1 MRPRVELCTNSARNE
16 RVFYARKIPLTDG
29 VGALTLSP
37 RKQVFLPVNT
47 GYRARRQP
55 TPTRTPT
62 MNPARTLAGSIL
74 EAIDR
79 FLVPPSL
86 DPDERSRRLVSG
98 FAVLV
103 AAPVLYLF
111 GTLHLLYGNFFT
123 GLLEVITATSYTF
136 SFFFG
141 RMQRRIKISLK
152 LNLGLTGFFLLHL
165 LLHSG
170 TRLHSVFWL
179 YLFPVAL
186 FFLLGPL
193 TGILY
198 NMIFLTGAAVVLF
211 VLQGDITGTVPLATT
226 FAVRFLVS
234 MGVLILVTYGYE
246 SVRERYRVEV
256 KEKQRMLEEEKA
268 KLLAAKHE
276 AEQASL
282 AKSQFLANMSHE
294 LRTPLN
300 AIIGFTELLV
310 DRHAGELN
318 PTQQEYLADVLQS
331 SRHLLSLINDVL
343 DLAKVEAG
351 RMELELSEVN
361 LGGFLDGSLIMFRER
376 ALKQGV
382 ALETKIDGL
391 PANIRADERK
401 LKQIVY
407 NLLSNAVKFTPNG
420 GRVTVSGAIL
430 RRERGRWLGD
440 GGDDLPASVAAGDGT
455 WLKIAVADTGVGI
468 APEALERIFEPF
480 EQGDGSTT
488 RRFQGTG
495 LGLSLT
501 RRLVALHGGAV
512 WAESPGP
519 NRGATVSFLIP
530 MR

>member
-1 MRPRVELCTNSARNE
+1 M
-16 RVFYARKIPLTDG
+16 
-29 VGALTLSP
+29 SP
-37 RKQVFLPVNT
+37 R
-47 GYRARRQP
+47 
-55 TPTRTPT
+55 
-62 MNPARTLAGSIL
+62 TLTGSIL

-98 FAVLV
+98 LAALIV
-103 AAPVLYLF
+103 APVLYLF
-111 GTLHLLYGNFFT
+111 GTLHLLYGNPVNGF
-123 GLLEVITATSYTF
+123 LEVITATSYTF

-141 RMQRRIKISLK
+141 SMQWRIKIFIP
-152 LNLGLTGFFLLHL
+152 LNLGLTGFLLLYL

-170 TRLHSVFWL
+170 TRGHAVYWL

-198 NMIFLTGAAVVLF
+198 NVIFLAGAAVVLF
-211 VLQGDITGTVPLATT
+211 VLQGDITGTEPLATA

-234 MGVLILVTYGYE
+234 MGILILVTYGYE

-256 KEKQRMLEEEKA
+256 KEKQRMLEGEKA
-268 KLLAAKHE
+268 KLLATKHE

-300 AIIGFTELLV
+300 AIIGFTELLA

-318 PTQQEYLADVLQS
+318 PTQKEYLADVLQS
-331 SRHLLSLINDVL
+331 SRHLLALINDVL

-351 RMELELSEVN
+351 RMELELGAVN
-361 LGGFLDGSLIMFRER
+361 LQGLLDGSLIIVRER
-376 ALKQGV
+376 ARKQGV
-382 ALETKIDGL
+382 ALETKLDGL
-391 PANIRADERK
+391 PVTIRADERK
-401 LKQIVY
+401 LKQIMY
-407 NLLSNAVKFTPNG
+407 NLLSNAVKFTPGG
-420 GRVTVSGAIL
+420 GRVTVGGEIL
-430 RRERGRWLGD
+430 RRENGRWLDRQGD
-440 GGDDLPASVAAGDGT
+440 GIPASFAGGDGS
-455 WLKIAVADTGVGI
+455 WLKIAVADTGGGI
-468 APEALERIFEPF
+468 PRGDLERIFEPF

-501 RRLVALHGGAV
+501 RKLVALHDGAV
-512 WAESPGP
+512 WADSPGP
-519 NRGATVSFLIP
+519 QQGATVSFVIP
-530 MR
+530 LR

>member
-1 MRPRVELCTNSARNE
+1 MAESV
-16 RVFYARKIPLTDG
+16 
-29 VGALTLSP
+29 
-37 RKQVFLPVNT
+37 
-47 GYRARRQP
+47 
-55 TPTRTPT
+55 
-62 MNPARTLAGSIL
+62 L

-79 FLVPPSL
+79 FLIPPSI
-86 DPDERSRRLVSG
+86 DPDERSRRLASG

-103 AAPVLYLF
+103 AAPVLFFF
-111 GTLHLLYGNFFT
+111 GTLHLLSGNPVT
-123 GLLEVITATSYTF
+123 GFLEIITAASYTF

-141 RMQRRIKISLK
+141 SVQRRIKTLIK
-152 LNLGLTGFFLLHL
+152 VNLGLTGFFLLYV

-170 TRLHSVFWL
+170 TRGHAVYWL

-198 NMIFLTGAAVVLF
+198 NVIFLTGAAVVLF

-226 FAVRFLVS
+226 FAVRFLIS
-234 MGVLILVTYGYE
+234 MCILVLITYGYE
-246 SVRERYRVEV
+246 AVRERYRVEV

-268 KLLAAKHE
+268 KLLVAKHE

-300 AIIGFTELLV
+300 AIIGFTELLA

-318 PTQQEYLADVLQS
+318 PTQQEYLANVLQS
-331 SRHLLSLINDVL
+331 SRHLLALISDVL

-351 RMELELSEVN
+351 RMELELGAVN
-361 LGGFLDGSLIMFRER
+361 LQGLLDGSLIMIRER
-376 ALKQGV
+376 ARKQGV
-382 ALETKIDGL
+382 ALETKQDGL
-391 PANIRADERK
+391 PATIRADERK
-401 LKQIVY
+401 LKQIVD
-407 NLLSNAVKFTPNG
+407 NLLSNAVKFTPDG
-420 GRVTVSGAIL
+420 GRVTVSGKIL
-430 RRERGRWLGD
+430 RRENGRWPDHEGD
-440 GGDDLPASVAAGDGT
+440 GLPASVAGGDES
-455 WLKIAVADTGVGI
+455 WLKIAVADTGIGI
-468 APEALERIFEPF
+468 PREDLERIFEPF

-501 RRLVALHGGAV
+501 RKLVALHGGAV
-512 WAESPGP
+512 WAESAGLKQ
-519 NRGATVSFLIP
+519 GATVSFVIP
-530 MR
+530 LR

>member
-1 MRPRVELCTNSARNE
+1 M
-16 RVFYARKIPLTDG
+16 
-29 VGALTLSP
+29 SP
-37 RKQVFLPVNT
+37 RTLT
-47 GYRARRQP
+47 G
-55 TPTRTPT
+55 
-62 MNPARTLAGSIL
+62 NIL

-111 GTLHLLYGNFFT
+111 GTLHLLYGKPVN
-123 GLLEVITATSYTF
+123 GLLEVTTATSYTF
-136 SFFFG
+136 SFFFA
-141 RMQRRIKISLK
+141 RVQRPIKIFIP
-152 LNLGLTGFFLLHL
+152 LNLGLTGFFLLYL

-170 TRLHSVFWL
+170 TRGHAVYWL

-268 KLLAAKHE
+268 KLLAAKQE

-300 AIIGFTELLV
+300 AVIGFTELLANR
-310 DRHAGELN
+310 DAGEIT
-318 PTQQEYLADVLQS
+318 PTQQEYLTNVLQS
-331 SRHLLSLINDVL
+331 SRHLLSLINDIL

-361 LGGFLDGSLIMFRER
+361 LRGLLDGSLIMFRER
-376 ALKQGV
+376 ARKQGV

-391 PANIRADERK
+391 PAIIRADERK

-420 GRVTVSGAIL
+420 GRVTISGAIL
-430 RRERGRWLGD
+430 RREEGRWRDEGA
-440 GGDDLPASVAAGDGT
+440 DDLPAPVAGKDGPR
-455 WLKIAVADTGVGI
+455 LKIAVADTGIGI
-468 APEALERIFEPF
+468 APEDLERIFEPF

-501 RRLVALHGGAV
+501 RRLVMLHGGVV
-512 WAESPGP
+512 WAESSGP

-530 MR
+530 LA